1 MQFQVPPLEELRLLL
16 VLFRDLELLPVPDL
30 AGFFAPAAPA
40 SASDPAGLLFP
51 DEAVAALAAFLLLL
65 DVLKGVPISA
75 ARAWTALGKPRFD
88 LSRDMPGPRWHDWK
102 MACST

>member
-1 MQFQVPPLEELRLLL
+1 MQFRTPLSEEFHLFLAP
-16 VLFRDLELLPVPDL
+16 FRDLELFPAPDL
-30 AGFFAPAAPA
+30 ADFFAPAEEAGLL
-40 SASDPAGLLFP
+40 DPAGLFLP
-51 DEAVAALAAFLLLL
+51 DEAVTALAAFLLLL
-65 DVLKGVPISA
+65 DVLKGVPVSV